1 MIYTHSADDKLKA
14 CRGSRTDLEAGAEMP
29 PRALL
34 TTPRLPACPSALPGP
49 LTIPQGPQP
58 DTEVGTEDAA
68 DTLSPR
74 LSPPLGS
81 RERQVPKPHGATSA
95 SQDLGGGRAV
105 GPGGGGGRGERTH
118 RRQRRSSLQPY
129 SCQLLRGAP
138 ISSFY
143 LRASGCPR
151 LPGNSHPSPLLP

>member
-1 MIYTHSADDKLKA
+1 
-14 CRGSRTDLEAGAEMP
+14 MP

-34 TTPRLPACPSALPGP
+34 TTPRLPASPSALPGP
-49 LTIPQGPQP
+49 LTIPQSPES

-81 RERQVPKPHGATSA
+81 RERQVPKPHSTTSA

-105 GPGGGGGRGERTH
+105 RPGGGGGGGRGKRAH

-143 LRASGCPR
+143 LCAPGCPR
-151 LPGNSHPSPLLP
+151 LPGNSQPSPLLP